1 MAKIIKPLTEIQI
14 KNAKAKEKTYT
25 IGDGGGM
32 YLEINSNGGKW
43 WRYRY
48 ELNGKTKKVSLG
60 VYPATTLADARKK
73 RDAARSILANE
84 DRDPFLKIVA
94 PINPQVVQKTFKE
107 WAEWYIEEISKE
119 LSDSH
124 VTRTLKTFRKDVYPF
139 IGNMP
144 INDIKTK
151 DIINIMHIMK
161 NRNAT
166 ESARKTFSAI
176 SRVFAK
182 AISNF
187 PDDIERNPTVDIS
200 LRDVIGKKQTKN
212 YPIITDPKELGIL
225 LKNIQDYTG
234 DVSTRL
240 ALTMLAHVFTRPSNV
255 RLAEWSEVDLVAKQW
270 VIPAQK
276 MKTNKELIV
285 PLSKQIIEL
294 LEVAKQYSYDS
305 ELIFPS
311 NRSRRSPMSD
321 NAMVGALRRMGY
333 SRDEI
338 VAHSFRGIFSTIAHE
353 KAIYVHDIIETQLA
367 HTVGSQVSQAYNRA
381 VYLKERTEMMQ
392 WWSDYLVEVQKR
404 VQ

>member
-1 MAKIIKPLTEIQI
+1 
-14 KNAKAKEKTYT
+14 
-25 IGDGGGM
+25 
-32 YLEINSNGGKW
+32 
-43 WRYRY
+43 
-48 ELNGKTKKVSLG
+48 
-60 VYPATTLADARKK
+60 
-73 RDAARSILANE
+73 
-84 DRDPFLKIVA
+84 
-94 PINPQVVQKTFKE
+94 
-107 WAEWYIEEISKE
+107 
-119 LSDSH
+119 
-124 VTRTLKTFRKDVYPF
+124 
-139 IGNMP
+139 
-144 INDIKTK
+144 
-151 DIINIMHIMK
+151 
-161 NRNAT
+161 
-166 ESARKTFSAI
+166 
-176 SRVFAK
+176 
-182 AISNF
+182 
-187 PDDIERNPTVDIS
+187 
-200 LRDVIGKKQTKN
+200 
-212 YPIITDPKELGIL
+212 
-225 LKNIQDYTG
+225 
-234 DVSTRL
+234 
-240 ALTMLAHVFTRPSNV
+240 
-255 RLAEWSEVDLVAKQW
+255 
-270 VIPAQK
+270 